1 VILLVNSE
9 YQKLNSKVLDFFHAL
24 VCESIFL
31 DYSIVDGKRLM
42 KWAFTVPVKLR
53 SINWLH

>member
-9 YQKLNSKVLDFFHAL
+9 YQKLNSKGLDFFHAL
-24 VCESIFL
+24 VCESIPL
-31 DYSIVDGKRLM
+31 DYLIVDGKRLM

-53 SINWLH
+53 SINWLD